1 MARFRDGKGNSYE
14 CDRQTK
20 TLKLVSV
27 ENVERF
33 KNKEHDAFT
42 FTDGE
47 DTYVYYASL
56 NAGMTEY
63 DTVFARGLSLCE
75 GEFVKMSAYFV
86 PNNKEYFIYN
96 PRLLSVE
103 EGE

>member
-20 TLKLVSV
+20 TLKLVSI
-27 ENVERF
+27 ENVNRF

-47 DTYVYYASL
+47 
-56 NAGMTEY
+56 NN
-63 DTVFARGLSLCE
+63 VFARRLSLC
-75 GEFVKMSAYFV
+75 GE
-86 PNNKEYFIYN
+86 N
-96 PRLLSVE
+96 L
-103 EGE
+103 

>member
-56 NAGMTEY
+56 NADMTEY

-75 GEFVKMSAYFV
+75 GK
-86 PNNKEYFIYN
+86 NILFIIHGFCLWKKASDVYETSSMEC
-96 PRLLSVE
+96 LH
-103 EGE
+103 